1 MKNWSNKKHEEQLK
15 RSYIRKQEKQYEY
28 VEEFSTYPT
37 CFYSNFQ
44 ANNTNTITDFESN
57 KKYIRRK
64 K

>member
-15 RSYIRKQEKQYEY
+15 RSRIRKQEKQYEY
-28 VEEFSTYPT
+28 IEEPTTYPT
-37 CFYSNFQ
+37 YFFNDFQ
-44 ANNTNTITDFESN
+44 PNNTNTITDFESN